1 MREQLGSPGRAT
13 VTLGRN
19 RMRDTL
25 GGLRLAGLA
34 LSLVL
39 LLAACGSSNSDGGG
53 GGGGGG
59 GDAGGGGGGLT
70 LTIKGFAFHPN
81 TLAAP
86 DGQQATVTITNEDS
100 VTHSFTLDAGGVSR
114 DVPAGQ
120 TVEVT
125 VPFPATGTAGF
136 HCRFHSSMTGI
147 LQAV

>member
-1 MREQLGSPGRAT
+1 MRRT
-13 VTLGRN
+13 N
-19 RMRDTL
+19 
-25 GGLRLAGLA
+25 GGLRRAGLA

-39 LLAACGSSNSDGGG
+39 LLAACGSSNSDG

-114 DVPAGQ
+114 DVPPGQ
-120 TVEVT
+120 TVDDT

-136 HCRFHSSMTGI
+136 HSRSHSSMTGI
-147 LQAV
+147 LQAA

>member
-39 LLAACGSSNSDGGG
+39 LLAACGSSNSDGG

-136 HCRFHSSMTGI
+136 HCRFHSSMTGT
-147 LQAV
+147 LQAA